1 MNDMTR
7 ATFLSLIQ
15 AKKIRIPKIQ
25 RDYAEG
31 RNSDHV
37 REIRRA
43 FLNAL
48 LRTVYSVDEETM
60 HLDFVYGY
68 DRADAFEPL
77 DGQQRL
83 TTLFLLHWL
92 FSPPGNA
99 DLIHDSRSR
108 FTYETRISAE
118 EFCDEIVK
126 HDAII
131 LYQEAFNSGK
141 TMQDLISQ
149 RDWFKWSWRKDPSVV
164 SMLVVIDEAL
174 EIMRENGYVLS
185 PSYYNRLSLITFNF
199 LDLSECKQGDELYVK
214 MNARGKQLSSFDI
227 LKSTLEEEIR
237 LQCQDQL
244 KRFGNNADAE
254 EFVRLEQLWRR
265 TVDREWIDYFWAKR
279 HRRPDGTI
287 NVSEVE
293 NKYMR
298 LLLRI
303 ISLQFARQDKC
314 PELAR
319 LANSGDER
327 ELEKIISSYVAI
339 AWKARTTNSG
349 DCPFIDFKV
358 LMDDMNALMGKQ
370 DTGGKSKWCDFS
382 EELDAQYSWDA
393 DNQKSIL
400 ELYLGDTFSYPVRL
414 GFYGLL
420 SFLRKFPFS
429 GLLQMASKDMTDGPN
444 RLEDLRTWGRFLR
457 NCTIIE
463 NCNDRFDSCEKVITA
478 MNLIDK
484 WMDEYANSGVCMR
497 EFIANIGIASGFE
510 RARVSEETIKAK
522 LQFDDKW
529 RELIRDA
536 ETDGYLRGQIICL
549 INWAKVDGRCE
560 KNKFLEYHKKLSKI
574 TGLFLEESPESQSH
588 LHLFYAAMLALG
600 DYRFGKHNSL
610 GIISPADRFYSWKR
624 YLRDE
629 IAGCCAPGIKRF
641 IDYWLQKYP
650 NIEDVTV
657 YCKELINEL
666 QPRITDWRA
675 ILVSCPELFSR
686 DYAAWGVVT
695 ERDGHY
701 FLAKGKTENSRSYE
715 ILISYVYQKAP
726 CDTRK
731 FYDSIQLSNVANSI
745 EYSSGEYE
753 YRLQSTANGTY
764 SLAINGFEQK
774 NMSGKEVLTKLDLEY

>member
-1 MNDMTR
+1 MNEMTKV
-7 ATFLSLIQ
+7 TFLNLIR

-31 RNSDHV
+31 RNSDHI

-48 LRTVYSVDEETM
+48 LRTVCSVDEETM

-92 FSPPGNA
+92 FSPPGNS
-99 DLIHDSRSR
+99 DLVNDSRSR

-126 HDAII
+126 HDARP
-131 LYQEAFNSGK
+131 LCHEAANCGK
-141 TMQDLISQ
+141 TMQRLIPQ
-149 RDWFKWSWRKDPSVV
+149 KDWFKWSWRKDPSVT

-174 EIMRENGYVLS
+174 GIMKENGYVFS
-185 PSYYNRLSLITFNF
+185 SSCYNRLSLITFNF
-199 LDLSECKQGDELYVK
+199 LDLSEYNQGDELYVK

-237 LQCQDQL
+237 LQCQDQQKKL
-244 KRFGNNADAE
+244 GRNIDADG
-254 EFVRLEQLWRR
+254 FVQLEQLWRR
-265 TVDREWIDYFWAKR
+265 IVDREWIDYFWTKR
-279 HRRPDGTI
+279 RRLPDGT
-287 NVSEVE
+287 VDVPEVE

-298 LLLRI
+298 LLLRL
-303 ISLQFARQDKC
+303 ISLQFARQNKC

-327 ELEKIISSYVAI
+327 ELEKIIPSYVANV
-339 AWKARTTNSG
+339 WKMRTTNA
-349 DCPFIDFKV
+349 DACPFIDFKL
-358 LMDDMNALMGKQ
+358 LMDDMNALIGQ
-370 DTGGKSKWCDFS
+370 RRTGEWCDFS
-382 EELDAQYSWDA
+382 EELDSLYSWDT
-393 DNQKSIL
+393 DNQKTIL
-400 ELYLGDTFSYPVRL
+400 ELYLGDNFSYPVRL

-420 SFLRKFPFS
+420 SFLRKFPFPR
-429 GLLQMASKDMTDGPN
+429 LLPTDSTDMTDAPN

-484 WMDEYANSGVCMR
+484 WMEEYANSGVCMR
-497 EFIANIGIASGFE
+497 EFIASISNASGFE

-522 LQFDDKW
+522 LQFDAEW
-529 RELIRDA
+529 RKPIRDA
-536 ETDGYLRGQIICL
+536 ETDGYLRGQILCML
-549 INWAKVDGRCE
+549 NWTKIDE
-560 KNKFLEYHKKLSKI
+560 KFDKEKFIEYHKRLSKI
-574 TGLFLEESPESQSH
+574 TELFSEKSLDSQSH

-600 DYRFGKHNSL
+600 DYRFGKHKTL

-629 IAGCCAPGIKRF
+629 IDGCYAPGIKRF
-641 IDYWLQKYP
+641 IDYWIQKYP
-650 NIEDVTV
+650 SIEDIIS
-657 YCKELINEL
+657 YCRELITEL
-666 QPRITDWRA
+666 KPWITDWRA
-675 ILVSCPELFSR
+675 ILVSCPDLFSKEN
-686 DYAAWGVVT
+686 YAAWGVVS

-701 FLAKGKTENSRSYE
+701 FLARGKTENSRSYE

-726 CDTRK
+726 YDTRK
-731 FYDSIQLSNVANSI
+731 FYDSIQPPNVANSI
-745 EYSSGEYE
+745 EYSTGEKD

-764 SLAINGFEQK
+764 SLTINGVEQK
-774 NMSGKEVLTKLDLEY
+774 DMSGKDVLTKLDLEY